1 MEKTTYTLGEH
12 YILCDFKIKEEQ
24 SNDAT
29 NKLRAKIPKI
39 NIDPKLRLSALNSI
53 SDGSSYFRNRLNE
66 IEKSIDTNRINIDT
80 INSAELQKLK
90 NHLSKNLES
99 EIKSADK
106 GTDYIINIIN
116 LFIEKNWNELI
127 DKLLLYIFNY
137 STNTGFEMNIPFL
150 LQIYR
155 IGNEHDNYSIKSKVY
170 QYLQNNNLS
179 NFINYGNQKL
189 IEDFPELSANEMAL
203 NDTSINS
210 IQIESELTNNEN
222 SDENYDFINSTSIP
236 DLNQSQA
243 MPTRNISERSS
254 GLNQTTFAPRSMPN
268 TQVNPRSVHMPMSK
282 SPKIIHIT
290 NYNAPFISNSESP
303 IRYLKF
309 DSGLIYLFG
318 ILEVGT
324 ISSMA
329 EQNQQTLFKLPPDCC
344 PKYKINLFINEKN
357 TSYSTFGRDGP
368 SVANI
373 IVNVDGRLIYKSNDI
388 LNWSTNKIRLFFDGT
403 IICIN

>member
-1 MEKTTYTLGEH
+1 MEKTTYTLGKH

-53 SDGSSYFRNRLNE
+53 SDGSSYFRTRLNE

-155 IGNEHDNYSIKSKVY
+155 IGNENHNYSIKSKVY

-189 IEDFPELSANEMAL
+189 IEDFPELSANEMAS
-203 NDTSINS
+203 NDTPINPM
-210 IQIESELTNNEN
+210 QLESELTNNEN

-243 MPTRNISERSS
+243 VPTRNISERSS
-254 GLNQTTFAPRSMPN
+254 VLNQTTFAPRSMPN
-268 TQVNPRSVHMPMSK
+268 TQTNSRLPLVKISK
-282 SPKIIHIT
+282 
-290 NYNAPFISNSESP
+290 NW
-303 IRYLKF
+303 
-309 DSGLIYLFG
+309 
-318 ILEVGT
+318 GT
-324 ISSMA
+324 
-329 EQNQQTLFKLPPDCC
+329 TLF
-344 PKYKINLFINEKN
+344 
-357 TSYSTFGRDGP
+357 
-368 SVANI
+368 
-373 IVNVDGRLIYKSNDI
+373 LI
-388 LNWSTNKIRLFFDGT
+388 
-403 IICIN
+403 